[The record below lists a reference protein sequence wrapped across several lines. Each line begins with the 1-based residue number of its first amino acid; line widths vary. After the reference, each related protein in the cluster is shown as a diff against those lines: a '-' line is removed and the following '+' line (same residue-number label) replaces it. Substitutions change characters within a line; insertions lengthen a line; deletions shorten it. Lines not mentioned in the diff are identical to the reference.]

1 MKATKKTKKKLAS
14 ALTFRYSGFLKN
26 YNDSTYET

>member
-1 MKATKKTKKKLAS
+1 MKATKKKKKIAS

-26 YNDSTYET
+26 YNDPTYET